1 MSRRP
6 HRAGP
11 PSSLRMEHRKDTG
24 RVPMKRNQE
33 AIRVSA
39 WSRREFLN
47 GTLGGAISA
56 AFLPCASGAEARSI
70 KAVAAE
76 KGILFG
82 SSVGA
87 GRAGTLT
94 GSFADPRYLAILKE
108 DCSVLVPE
116 NELKSYVIAAERGRY
131 NFE

>member
-1 MSRRP
+1 
-6 HRAGP
+6 
-11 PSSLRMEHRKDTG
+11 
-24 RVPMKRNQE
+24 MKRSLTE

-47 GTLGGAISA
+47 RHLGRRDRGGAGAIQGRTA
-56 AFLPCASGAEARSI
+56 AEARSI
-70 KAVAAE
+70 KAAAAE

-94 GSFADPRYLAILKE
+94 GSFADPR
-108 DCSVLVPE
+108 
-116 NELKSYVIAAERGRY
+116 
-131 NFE
+131 